1 MPSIATRINEILNK
15 HDLAAI
21 IGNGIHL
28 YQEKHRNINYA
39 KSWNNL
45 LIEIWDTYNSK
56 TINNNIFDGVSYTEF
71 YDLIELICNRSYE
84 ERFGRLF
91 DERTSRLRDLGL
103 SQKDQQ
109 AITSFILSLAQ
120 KIANP
125 SNVIRILSKRGRN
138 SR

>member
-71 YDLIELICNRSYE
+71 YDLIELICNRSAE
-84 ERFGRLF
+84 FNL
-91 DERTSRLRDLGL
+91 
-103 SQKDQQ
+103 QMQQ
-109 AITSFILSLAQ
+109 
-120 KIANP
+120 
-125 SNVIRILSKRGRN
+125 N
-138 SR
+138 SD